1 MVGRCGVPF
10 TQLRFAPPRSDPNA
24 ANSTWLQR
32 SHLDG
37 APQLLNVIRADM
49 SLIGPRAQASG
60 NVARYQDWQRQ
71 RLLVSPGMTGLW
83 FSNGRTDLTFDEMVR
98 LDLFYAEHWSAWL
111 DVKILLRTAVALLRG
126 RPDS

>member
-1 MVGRCGVPF
+1 
-10 TQLRFAPPRSDPNA
+10 
-24 ANSTWLQR
+24 
-32 SHLDG
+32 
-37 APQLLNVIRADM
+37 M
-49 SLIGPRAQASG
+49 SLIGPRAQT
-60 NVARYQDWQRQ
+60 VDHVTQYQDWQRQ

-126 RPDS
+126 RPGS